1 MQAKSLIRRGLLGL
15 SLAGVMVMS
24 VPAQAAEPLL
34 STETLVAETTQQ
46 DLRADISA
54 TLAREDISQQLTAW
68 GVDAATIDMRLAQ
81 LSEQEL
87 QAFADQLNE
96 APAGAGALA
105 VVGVVFVVLLVL
117 ELVGVI
123 NVFSAI

>member
-1 MQAKSLIRRGLLGL
+1 MHVKSLIRSGLLSL
-15 SLAGVMVMS
+15 SLAGAMVMS
-24 VPAQAAEPLL
+24 VPAQAETLL
-34 STETLVAETTQQ
+34 STEALVAETTQQ

-54 TLAREDISQQLTAW
+54 QLARDDIAEQLTAW

-87 QAFADQLNE
+87 QAFANQLDE

-123 NVFSAI
+123 NVFNAI

>member
-1 MQAKSLIRRGLLGL
+1 MHVKSLIRRGLLPL
-15 SLAGVMVMS
+15 SLAGAMVMS
-24 VPAQAAEPLL
+24 VPAQAETLL
-34 STETLVAETTQQ
+34 STEALVAETTQQ

-54 TLAREDISQQLTAW
+54 QLARDDIAEQLTAW

-87 QAFADQLNE
+87 QAFANQLDE

-123 NVFSAI
+123 NVFNAI

>member
-1 MQAKSLIRRGLLGL
+1 MHVKSLIRRGLLSL
-15 SLAGVMVMS
+15 SLAGAMVMS
-24 VPAQAAEPLL
+24 VPAQAETLL
-34 STETLVAETTQQ
+34 STEALVAETTQQ

-54 TLAREDISQQLTAW
+54 QLARDDIAEQLTAW

-87 QAFADQLNE
+87 QAFANQLDE

-123 NVFSAI
+123 NVFNAI

>member
-1 MQAKSLIRRGLLGL
+1 MHVKSLIRRGLLPL
-15 SLAGVMVMS
+15 SLAGAMVMS
-24 VPAQAAEPLL
+24 VPAQAETLL
-34 STETLVAETTQQ
+34 STEALVAETTQQ

-54 TLAREDISQQLTAW
+54 QLARDDIAEQLTAW

-87 QAFADQLNE
+87 QAFANQLDE

-117 ELVGVI
+117 ELFGVI
-123 NVFSAI
+123 NVFNAI